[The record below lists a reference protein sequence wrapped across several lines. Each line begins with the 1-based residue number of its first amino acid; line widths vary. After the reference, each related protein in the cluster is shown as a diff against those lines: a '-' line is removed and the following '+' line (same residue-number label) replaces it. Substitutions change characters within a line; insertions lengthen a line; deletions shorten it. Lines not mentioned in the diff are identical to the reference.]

1 MIVCYTMYAPLPPRP
16 RKTNISRSR
25 NGCVPCRRKKCKFDE
40 AQSQCIRCARTGA
53 MCWFQKTPLRFR
65 SMDTN
70 KGIGSKA

>member
-1 MIVCYTMYAPLPPRP
+1 MGSPPISDASAL
-16 RKTNISRSR
+16 TNTIR
-25 NGCVPCRRKKCKFDE
+25 CQFDE

-65 SMDTN
+65 SVDTN